1 MTTDNVEI
9 ILGNANK
16 RFSGVTSTMLQVLA
30 YQRELAKVAVLG
42 SHNMPKDVPT
52 LSYLDF
58 VRLCRR
64 PLPDGRWR
72 VFHARRND
80 EMIQALI
87 AKTFFGAKIKI
98 AFTSTAQRYHSRFSR
113 WLMGRMDAIISTCSE
128 AASYLVERAPD
139 IIVPHGVDITTYVPA
154 ESRQVA
160 WRETRLPGQ
169 FGIGVFGR
177 VRYSKG
183 IDILVDALIPLLPQY
198 PGLTVVICG
207 ECAPKDQAF
216 LKQLQASIAQ
226 AQLSDRFVF
235 LGKQPFSALPKLFQS
250 MSLVA
255 ALSREEG
262 FGLTP
267 LEAMASGTAVVTSQA
282 GAWPDIIRN
291 GIDGYCLSTQ
301 NIADVRDTFDS
312 MLANLDQTHE
322 MGRVAREYMV
332 KEYSVAR
339 EAERLTQFL
348 KTLAKPDT
356 PK

>member
-1 MTTDNVEI
+1 
-9 ILGNANK
+9 
-16 RFSGVTSTMLQVLA
+16 
-30 YQRELAKVAVLG
+30 
-42 SHNMPKDVPT
+42 
-52 LSYLDF
+52 
-58 VRLCRR
+58 
-64 PLPDGRWR
+64 
-72 VFHARRND
+72 
-80 EMIQALI
+80 LI
-87 AKTFFGAKIKI
+87 AKTVFGAKIKI
-98 AFTSTAQRYHSRFSR
+98 AFTSTAQRHHSRFSR
-113 WLMGRMDAIISTCSE
+113 WLMRRMDAIISTCSE

-169 FGIGVFGR
+169 FGIGIFGR

-216 LKQLQASIAQ
+216 LRQLQASIAQ

-267 LEAMASGTAVVTSQA
+267 LEAMASGTAVITSQA
-282 GAWPDIIRN
+282 GVWPDIIRN
-291 GIDGYCLSTQ
+291 GIDGYCLSTH
-301 NIADVRDTFDS
+301 NISDVRAVFDS
-312 MLANLDQTHE
+312 MLADLDKTHE
-322 MGRVAREYMV
+322 MGRVAREYMA
-332 KEYSVAR
+332 KEYSVSR
-339 EAERLTQFL
+339 EAKQLTQFL
-348 KTLAKPDT
+348 KTLVAPAT
-356 PK
+356 EN